1 MMRLLTTVYD
11 IPYDDAWE
19 LVTKCFSYTNHT
31 VMSEAL
37 EIWSFSIMS
46 SVLPW

>member
-1 MMRLLTTVYD
+1 MMRLLTSVYEV
-11 IPYDDAWE
+11 PYDEAWS

-37 EIWSFSIMS
+37 ETWSLGIMQS
-46 SVLPW
+46 LLPW

>member
-11 IPYDDAWE
+11 SPYDDAWE

-37 EIWSFSIMS
+37 ETWSFSIMS